1 MAEKKKTKT
10 KIKKKVTSGVA
21 HVVSSFNNT
30 IITISDENGN
40 TLAWSS
46 AGQKGFKGSR
56 KSTPFAAQVAA
67 EDVGTKAKEFGL
79 KSLRVEVSG
88 PGSGRESALRSLQ
101 TIGYIITSIK
111 DVTPIPHNG
120 CDQEKEDEFKLYNTR
135 SIECYKKIGWI

>member
-10 KIKKKVTSGVA
+10 KIKRKVTSGVA
-21 HVVSSFNNT
+21 HVLSSFNNT
-30 IITISDENGN
+30 IITITDENGN

-120 CDQEKEDEFKLYNTR
+120 CRPRKR
-135 SIECYKKIGWI
+135 RRV

>member
-10 KIKKKVTSGVA
+10 KIKKKVTNGVT

-67 EDVGTKAKEFGL
+67 EDVGTKAKEYGL

-120 CDQEKEDEFKLYNTR
+120 CRPRKR
-135 SIECYKKIGWI
+135 RRV

>member
-67 EDVGTKAKEFGL
+67 EDVGTKAKEHGL

-120 CDQEKEDEFKLYNTR
+120 CRPRKR
-135 SIECYKKIGWI
+135 RRV

>member
-120 CDQEKEDEFKLYNTR
+120 CRARKR
-135 SIECYKKIGWI
+135 RRV

>member
-30 IITISDENGN
+30 IITITDENGN

-67 EDVGTKAKEFGL
+67 EDVGTKAKEYGL
-79 KSLRVEVSG
+79 KSLRIEVSG

-101 TIGYIITSIK
+101 TIGYNITSIK

-120 CDQEKEDEFKLYNTR
+120 CRPRKR
-135 SIECYKKIGWI
+135 RRV

>member
-30 IITISDENGN
+30 IITITDENGN

-79 KSLRVEVSG
+79 KSLRIEVSG

-120 CDQEKEDEFKLYNTR
+120 CRPRKR
-135 SIECYKKIGWI
+135 RRV